1 MDWLII
7 FTNSVIVTNILNFLP
22 SISQM
27 SLKRSLGN
35 IKLNMNV
42 WNIYERFLKD
52 AVNMLKKIGIKN
64 SEFLIQL
71 ILDDK
76 EPFPYISGS
85 FVLSVLTQEMFF
97 GDLDIFVS
105 SNNKILSKELYDST
119 RESLYLQPIFK
130 RLFNIGFK
138 LKEIEDEKIMTSCFK
153 ETGYKNLLKIFHANE
168 ICIEDK
174 LVIQQIIAKFDNDDF
189 VNSFDFDFLR
199 NCLSFKKISVKIPT
213 SILKRGCNYSLDKGN
228 GCLKNNYLY
237 DSMKFSAKRFITR
250 FNKYTDRGFKIN
262 IIDIITEK
270 HDISEWVIIKD
281 TIIST
286 LNQQKCNE
294 PENKKLKK

>member
-105 SNNKILSKELYDST
+105 SNNKILSK
-119 RESLYLQPIFK
+119 
-130 RLFNIGFK
+130 
-138 LKEIEDEKIMTSCFK
+138 
-153 ETGYKNLLKIFHANE
+153 
-168 ICIEDK
+168 
-174 LVIQQIIAKFDNDDF
+174 
-189 VNSFDFDFLR
+189 
-199 NCLSFKKISVKIPT
+199 
-213 SILKRGCNYSLDKGN
+213 
-228 GCLKNNYLY
+228 
-237 DSMKFSAKRFITR
+237 
-250 FNKYTDRGFKIN
+250 
-262 IIDIITEK
+262 DII
-270 HDISEWVIIKD
+270 
-281 TIIST
+281 
-286 LNQQKCNE
+286 
-294 PENKKLKK
+294 